1 MFQRIN
7 FYKIIRDHLHTL
19 RRIDTDRNEMAF
31 WDFILFIFGPLIV
44 AIVLAYFQVSIASHI
59 TDLITAVSIIGGFL
73 FNLLAIIYGLMD
85 KLTTDSQAS
94 TPESEIGKLKRL
106 FVKELHINISFNILI
121 SLFLLVSLLLYSYL
135 PDEQCNLWIIA
146 IHWTLTVLTYFLT
159 ILFFLTMLMI
169 LNRIYILLKKDE
181 STNP

>member
-7 FYKIIRDHLHTL
+7 FYKIIKDHLNTL
-19 RRIDTDRNEMAF
+19 RRIDNNKNEIAF
-31 WDFILFIFGPLIV
+31 WDCILFIVAPLMI
-44 AIVLAYFQVSIASHI
+44 AIVLAHFRISISSHI

-94 TPESEIGKLKRL
+94 APESETGKLKRL
-106 FVKELHINISFNILI
+106 FIKELHINISFNILI

-135 PDEQCNLWIIA
+135 PNEQCELWIIG
-146 IHWTLTVLTYFLT
+146 IHWVLTVLTYFLS

-169 LNRIYILLKKDE
+169 LNRIYILLKKD
-181 STNP
+181 